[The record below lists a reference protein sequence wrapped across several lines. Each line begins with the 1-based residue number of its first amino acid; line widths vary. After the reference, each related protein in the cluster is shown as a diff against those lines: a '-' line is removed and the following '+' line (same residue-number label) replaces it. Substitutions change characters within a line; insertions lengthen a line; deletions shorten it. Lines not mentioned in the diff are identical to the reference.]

1 MTRLSKQARRRA
13 QSPRKRKSRHKI
25 QHPPV
30 APYLSFKAHENVIE
44 NALVFIPKIS

>member
-13 QSPRKRKSRHKI
+13 QSPRKRKSRHQI

-30 APYLSFKAHENVIE
+30 APHLPFKAHEN
-44 NALVFIPKIS
+44 AAADASVFIPKIS